1 MADVAHEENVIEGEE
16 RAFIHSI
23 IDFGD
28 TVARE
33 VMVPRPDMVTVEA
46 DTR

>member
-1 MADVAHEENVIEGEE
+1 MADVAHEEHVIEKDE
-16 RAFIHSI
+16 RTFIHSI

-33 VMVPRPDMVTVEA
+33 V
-46 DTR
+46 

>member
-16 RAFIHSI
+16 RSFIHSV

-28 TVARE
+28 TVVRE

-46 DTR
+46 DRP